1 MAKSLGQIHNVDYQH
16 TVTAPV
22 GGGSAGESNMLLDLS
37 GELTTQLQHM
47 VRCGGNTFKTV
58 GIDIALDLEDV
69 TGTAPSGVVASG
81 RLLYYAPTRGRCLA
95 MREAFDTVKHA
106 MRLQGI
112 NHRSNKNYDFRPL
125 IASGLSNATDF
136 KNQASIEILSG
147 SPTPLYIKDQ
157 SSSTVGIF
165 ENWNNSVSNQQT
177 TTPSFSEGWNIMQQ
191 TVPQDYVLN
200 EGTYLE
206 AGGRA
211 FANESYEEIPFQL
224 SISSEDGIA
233 SATFQFRPDP
243 ALYISVLTGQ
253 IILAIDDCVFSD
265 LGAAESVVA
274 KFNITVMVSGWKSIM
289 SDRRRNGSKSKAKKP
304 KTSKK
309 SKGSK

>member
-1 MAKSLGQIHNVDYQH
+1 MAKSLGMIHNVEYQH
-16 TVTAPV
+16 TVTSPA
-22 GGGSAGESNMLLDLS
+22 GGGSAGQSNMLLDLS
-37 GELTTQLQHM
+37 GELTSQLQHM

-58 GIDIALDLEDV
+58 GVDIALDLEDLTGSSPAGV
-69 TGTAPSGVVASG
+69 TVSG

-95 MREAFDTVKHA
+95 MREAFDAVKHA
-106 MRLQGI
+106 MNLQGI
-112 NHRSNKNYDFRPL
+112 NYRSNRNYDFRPL
-125 IASGLSNATDF
+125 IASGLSNAADF
-136 KNQASIEILSG
+136 KNQASIEILTG

-157 SSSTVGIF
+157 SASTTGIF

-177 TTPSFSEGWNIMQQ
+177 TTPAFSTGWNIMQQ

-211 FANESYEEIPFQL
+211 YASEDYEEIPFQL
-224 SISSEDGIA
+224 SLSTEDGIA

-243 ALYISVLTGQ
+243 ALYISILTGQ
-253 IILAIDDCVFSD
+253 IILAIDDAVFSD
-265 LGAAESVVA
+265 LGETESVVA
-274 KFNITVMVSGWKSIM
+274 KLNITCMVAGWKSIM

-309 SKGSK
+309 SKGRK